1 MSTKTWT
8 GAINS
13 RWARWGNWSPGG
25 KPGAGSDVVIPKRGA
40 RVAPVASASIGTV
53 NSITDRSQL
62 YFESAGTN
70 NTVTTFLKNAGF
82 LYVDD
87 TAGKGGTILN
97 IKGTLTNKNY
107 LAIGNATLSASDEVK
122 AASLDNTGSIFL
134 TGSSA
139 NQALLDVTGIAGF
152 GAAGVLS
159 GYVQLAG
166 DSAVEF
172 AGGQITSLSGSLLLN
187 GSNAF
192 VEDGSASSNN
202 ALTGLADI
210 AGSLDLENKATVS
223 TSGPLSNDG
232 ALQLDLFGGDGGSS
246 LTVGGTPGATLN
258 NANLLSLG
266 NSSLSSSDLVKAS
279 SLVNSNSGTIDLT
292 GSATGQAL
300 LDITT
305 GVAGFGV
312 AGNLTGTVDLAGD
325 SAIEFATGQIVR
337 IATGGSLQLD
347 GKSAFIEDS
356 ATGLGSNSA
365 LTGLSNVAGALFLDH
380 QASVTTSGHLLDA
393 GSIYLDYLSGSGGST
408 LSTGGWL
415 AITASGLLAVGN
427 GSLSS
432 SSTVTATA
440 LNNSGMIDLQGA
452 GNGKNLATL
461 AVSGQTTNNGSISIT
476 NDTETLAGAVVTTS
490 AGSFSLSNANLQ
502 FNSRVALGQTINET
516 GVDHLTLLHAENFHG
531 TISGFGNSGNVGGNA
546 DTIDA
551 ANFLLSGT
559 TFNFAGG
566 ILTLHDATSNLT
578 ANIHMTGVYSKLSF
592 TLGSDGGTG
601 TLVTFHA

>member
-1 MSTKTWT
+1 MSAKTWT

-25 KPGAGSDVVIPKRGA
+25 KPGAGSDVVINSG
-40 RVAPVASASIGTV
+40 APVAAASIGTV
-53 NSITDRSQL
+53 HSITDSSQL

-70 NTVTTFLKNAGF
+70 TVTTFLNNAGF
-82 LYVDD
+82 LYVD
-87 TAGKGGTILN
+87 GNGGEGGTILN
-97 IKGTLTNKNY
+97 IGGTLTNSDY
-107 LAIGNATLSASDEVK
+107 LAIGNATLSASDKVT
-122 AASLDNTGSIFL
+122 AGSLDNTGSIYL
-134 TGSSA
+134 TGSAA
-139 NQALLDVTGIAGF
+139 NQALLDVTGSAGF

-246 LTVGGTPGATLN
+246 LTVGETPGATLN

-292 GSATGQAL
+292 GSATAQAL

-312 AGNLTGTVDLAGD
+312 AGNLTGTVDLAGN
-325 SAIEFATGQIVR
+325 SAIDFATGQIAR
-337 IATGGSLQLD
+337 IDAGGSLGLD
-347 GKSAFIEDS
+347 GKSAFIEDFG
-356 ATGLGSNSA
+356 ATGSNSA

-380 QASVTTSGHLLDA
+380 QASVATNGHLLDA

-408 LSTGGWL
+408 LSTGGSL
-415 AITASGLLAVGN
+415 AISASGLLAVGN

-440 LNNSGMIDLQGA
+440 LNNSGAIDLQGA
-452 GNGKNLATL
+452 GNGKNLAAL
-461 AVSGQTTNNGSISIT
+461 NVSVSTTNNGSFSIT
-476 NDTETLAGAVVTTS
+476 NDTETLAAPVRGT

-502 FNSRVALGQTINET
+502 FNSSVSLGRPSKRP
-516 GVDHLTLLHAENFHG
+516 AW
-531 TISGFGNSGNVGGNA
+531 TISRSCMRRTSMARSAV
-546 DTIDA
+546 
-551 ANFLLSGT
+551 SGT
-559 TFNFAGG
+559 AGTSAGTPTRSTRRTFSCPERRSISPAASSPSTTRPR
-566 ILTLHDATSNLT
+566 I
-578 ANIHMTGVYSKLSF
+578 
-592 TLGSDGGTG
+592 
-601 TLVTFHA
+601 